1 MTGLDPS
8 GTGGLAVKVKTA
20 VSTRAAVVCADAF
33 EGRLRRP
40 GKGTLFDV
48 KVRKLGDDLIN
59 GPGWVGKGISMVIVH
74 WSDKGEINRPA
85 TE

>member
-1 MTGLDPS
+1 MTGLDPT

-20 VSTRAAVVCADAF
+20 VSTRAAVMRANAF
-33 EGRLRRP
+33 EGRFGRP
-40 GKGTLFDV
+40 GEGAPFDA

-59 GPGWVGKGISMVIVH
+59 GAGWVGKGISMIVVH
-74 WSDKGEINRPA
+74 WSDKGEINGLA